1 MKKKKENLMEFINAT
16 EAPAGGAIKWSD
28 HAGKLLVV
36 EPVGFEAE
44 ISTSFGPKS
53 AVRANVHVITGP
65 TTAEVFDDVLVFPRV
80 LQDQLR
86 SHVGSLVVGRLGSGE
101 AKPGQAAPHKLLEAS
116 AEDMEK
122 AKTYWSAKSVSGL
135 TSTASTAAE
144 APF

>member
-53 AVRANVHVITGP
+53 AVRANATITARSL
-65 TTAEVFDDVLVFPRV
+65 T
-80 LQDQLR
+80 LQLA
-86 SHVGSLVVGRLGSGE
+86 V
-101 AKPGQAAPHKLLEAS
+101 
-116 AEDMEK
+116 
-122 AKTYWSAKSVSGL
+122 
-135 TSTASTAAE
+135 
-144 APF
+144 